1 MRISDWSSDVCSSD
15 LRVRAMVEPGRHVH
29 LVLENENNDARLL
42 QTYDAQWNDDA
53 HNAIHVLL
61 TGEHEGYYANYADQ
75 PAQKLARVLAE
86 GFAYQGEPMPSPDP
100 RPRGTQSKP
109 LPSTAFVFFLQN
121 HDQIGNQIGRASCRE
136 RVCLYV

>member
-1 MRISDWSSDVCSSD
+1 MIRRPPRSTRTDTLFPYTTLFRSDPDFLD
-15 LRVRAMVEPGRHVH
+15 ELAQGVRAMVEPGRHVH

-53 HNAIHVLL
+53 HNTIHVLL

-86 GFAYQGEPMPSPDP
+86 GFAYQGEPMPSPDH
-100 RPRGTQSKP
+100 RPRGTPSKQ
-109 LPSTAFVFFLQN
+109 LKSEEHT
-121 HDQIGNQIGRASCRE
+121 SE
-136 RVCLYV
+136 